1 MEKTISRIFEI
12 EEKANLIID
21 RANKEKIQL
30 YSEFENNL
38 IQMEQR
44 IADET
49 TTRIKDY
56 QEKTDKEL
64 SEESLIFAQKCEQQ
78 LQELDLFYN
87 ENHNNMIQKV
97 YENIISS

>member
-1 MEKTISRIFEI
+1 MEKTISRILEI

-21 RANKEKIQL
+21 RANKEKIKL
-30 YSEFENNL
+30 YSEFEENL

-56 QEKTDKEL
+56 QSKTDKEL
-64 SEESLIFAQKCEQQ
+64 SEESLIFAQKCEQH
-78 LQELDLFYN
+78 LQELDQFYN
-87 ENHNNMIQKV
+87 KNHTNMIQKV
-97 YENIISS
+97 YENIIGS